1 MRSSVN
7 FRTCFLRGILPGL
20 FRDRCIGLFVS
31 IVVAAVQLFSFGCH
45 SLFAQQ
51 SNAGTPNVV
60 LIFIDDL
67 GYADIGPFGATK
79 YETPNLDRMARNGRC
94 FTDFI
99 VSSAVCSA
107 SRAALLTGCIH
118 ERVGFRGALG
128 PNATT
133 GISGSEVTIAELCK
147 TKHFATACIGKWHL
161 GHHPKF
167 LPTQHGFDSYYG
179 LPYSNDMWPLHP
191 AAMAARNKNPKGAA
205 PYPPLPM
212 VENATVV
219 DPEVTAEDQ
228 KVMTRD
234 YTKRAVSF
242 IETNNDRSFFL
253 YLAHS
258 MVHVPLYSSPEFE
271 GKHSAGPYADAVREV
286 DWSVGQILD
295 TLERLKLSERTLVI
309 FTSDNGPWLSY
320 GDHAGSATP
329 LREGKGT
336 SWEGGVRVPTIMQM
350 PGTIPAG
357 SVCDKLASTIDIL
370 PTVAQLVGAE
380 LPELAIDGKNIFPLM
395 VSDSPSPHE
404 SIPYYYADGQL
415 QAIRN
420 ERWKLVFPHQ
430 YRSIAG
436 QKGRNDGNPVDYQNR
451 KIEKPELYDLDHDVS
466 ESSNIIDSHPQQF
479 EMLQQLADRWRSELG
494 DSLTGRKGNAIR
506 PIDTLKANDVYLG
519 DR

>member
-1 MRSSVN
+1 VIICLLAIVLVS
-7 FRTCFLRGILPGL
+7 LPLSAITLASG
-20 FRDRCIGLFVS
+20 S
-31 IVVAAVQLFSFGCH
+31 TAV
-45 SLFAQQ
+45 
-51 SNAGTPNVV
+51 TPNVV

-67 GYADIGPFGATK
+67 GYADIGPFGETK
-79 YETPNLDRMARNGRC
+79 YETPHLDRMARNGRR

-133 GISGSEVTIAELCK
+133 GIAEREMTIADLCK
-147 TKHFATACIGKWHL
+147 TKNFATACIGKWHL
-161 GHHPKF
+161 GHHPRF
-167 LPTQHGFDSYYG
+167 LPTQHGFDYYYG
-179 LPYSNDMWPLHP
+179 LPYSNDMWPFHP
-191 AAMAARNKNPKGAA
+191 AAIAARNKDPESLSI
-205 PYPPLPM
+205 YPPLPM
-212 VENATVV
+212 VEDNRVI
-219 DPEVTAEDQ
+219 DPDVLADDQ

-234 YTKRAVSF
+234 YTERAVSF
-242 IETNNDRSFFL
+242 IESNAQRPFFL
-253 YLAHS
+253 YLPHS

-271 GKHSAGPYADAVREV
+271 GRHPDGPYADAVREI

-295 TLERLKLSERTLVI
+295 TLERCEISDRTLVI

-320 GDHAGSATP
+320 GEHAGSAGP

-336 SWEGGVRVPTIMQM
+336 AWEGGVRVPTIMQM

-357 SVCDKLASTIDIL
+357 TVCDKLASTIDIL
-370 PTVAQLVGAE
+370 PTIAHLIGAE
-380 LPELAIDGKNIFPLM
+380 LPSLVIDGKNITPLM
-395 VSDSPSPHE
+395 VGESPSPHE

-436 QKGRNDGNPVDYQNR
+436 QMVRSDGNPIEYKNR
-451 KIEKPELYDLDHDVS
+451 KVETLELYDLERDVS
-466 ESSNIIDSHPQQF
+466 ESINVIESNAEQTALLKAFAEQ
-479 EMLQQLADRWRSELG
+479 WRMELG
-494 DSLTGRKGNAIR
+494 DSLTGKRGNAIR
-506 PIDTLKANDVYLG
+506 PLDKIGPQDAYLG

>member
-1 MRSSVN
+1 VFAVWSKV
-7 FRTCFLRGILPGL
+7 
-20 FRDRCIGLFVS
+20 RCIKVIVFLLAIAFVS
-31 IVVAAVQLFSFGCH
+31 LPLSGITLASGSTAV
-45 SLFAQQ
+45 
-51 SNAGTPNVV
+51 TPNVV
-60 LIFIDDL
+60 LIFIDDM
-67 GYADIGPFGATK
+67 GYADIVPFGATK
-79 YETPNLDRMARNGRC
+79 YETPHLDRMARNGRC

-133 GISGSEVTIAELCK
+133 GIAEREMTIAELCK
-147 TKHFATACIGKWHL
+147 TKNFATACIGKWHL
-161 GHHPKF
+161 GHHPRF
-167 LPTQHGFDSYYG
+167 LPNQHGFDYYYG
-179 LPYSNDMWPLHP
+179 LPYSNDMWPFHP
-191 AAMAARNKNPKGAA
+191 AAIAARNKDPKS
-205 PYPPLPM
+205 PSIYPPLPM
-212 VENATVV
+212 VEGNQVV
-219 DPEVTAEDQ
+219 DPDVLADDQ

-234 YTKRAVSF
+234 YTERAVSF
-242 IETNNDRSFFL
+242 IESNAQRPFFL
-253 YLAHS
+253 YLPHS

-271 GKHSAGPYADAVREV
+271 GKHPDGPYADAVREI

-295 TLERLKLSERTLVI
+295 TLERCEISDRTLVI

-320 GDHAGSATP
+320 GEHAGSAGP

-336 SWEGGVRVPTIMQM
+336 AWEGGVRVPTIMQM

-357 SVCDKLASTIDIL
+357 TVCDKLASTIDIL
-370 PTVAQLVGAE
+370 PTIAHLIGAE
-380 LPELAIDGKNIFPLM
+380 LPSLVIDGKNIAPLM
-395 VSDSPSPHE
+395 VGESPSPHE

-436 QKGRNDGNPVDYQNR
+436 QMGRSDGNPIEYKNR
-451 KIEKPELYDLDHDVS
+451 KVETLELYDLDHDVS
-466 ESSNIIDSHPQQF
+466 ESINVIETNAEQTASLKVF
-479 EMLQQLADRWRSELG
+479 ADQWRMELG
-494 DSLTGRKGNAIR
+494 DSLTGKRGNAIR
-506 PIDTLKANDVYLG
+506 PLDKIGPQDAYLG